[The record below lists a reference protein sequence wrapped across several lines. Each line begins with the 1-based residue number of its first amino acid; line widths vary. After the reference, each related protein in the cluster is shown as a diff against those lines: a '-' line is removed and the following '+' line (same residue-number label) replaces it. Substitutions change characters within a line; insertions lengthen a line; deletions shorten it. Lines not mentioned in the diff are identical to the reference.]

1 MISNKSIIKIRKY
14 LPLTIYYLPKF
25 TKIIVKK
32 FVKTYCPIWVRNY
45 F

>member
-1 MISNKSIIKIRKY
+1 MIRNTSIVKVRKY
-14 LPLTIYYLPKF
+14 LPLTIYYPKF
-25 TKIIVKK
+25 NKIIVKK